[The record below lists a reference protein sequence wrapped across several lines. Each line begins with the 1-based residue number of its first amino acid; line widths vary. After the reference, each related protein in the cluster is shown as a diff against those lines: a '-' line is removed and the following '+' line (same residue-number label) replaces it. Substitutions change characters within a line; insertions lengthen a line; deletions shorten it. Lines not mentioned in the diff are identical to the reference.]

1 MTDRPDTAALAVL
14 PFPIP
19 GPQLRYLYRHY
30 SLLAAGTEA
39 EQKKLRER
47 GINARPWDPAT
58 LGTSAQRLELW
69 RWLEDVVLW
78 FNHEYA
84 WDTNQVIPGCWPEHP
99 HLVHEITCLA
109 DERYRA
115 ALAYSGAFLA
125 DWHRQAVPL
134 FLNRMREAIRG
145 HCEERHQAWP
155 ARARYARQTSQESFD
170 QRWLRANEDLV
181 ATGVLTGQP
190 WIQLDNG
197 DHLNV
202 VTGEITNAAEDEE
215 FAREGEVREW
225 AALDRVPE
233 LPEVDDHMGPR

>member
-1 MTDRPDTAALAVL
+1 MVDRYDTSALAVL

-30 SLLAAGTEA
+30 NLLAAATDA
-39 EQKKLRER
+39 EQQKLRDR

-84 WDTNQVIPGCWPEHP
+84 WDTSQVIPDCWPEHP
-99 HLVHEITCLA
+99 HLVHEIASLA

-115 ALAYSGAFLA
+115 ALAYNGGFLA
-125 DWHRQAVPL
+125 DWHRQSVPL
-134 FLNRMREAIRG
+134 FLNRMRDTIRG

-155 ARARYARQTSQESFD
+155 ARARHARHASQESFD
-170 QRWLRANEDLV
+170 QRWLRATEDFV
-181 ATGVLTGQP
+181 AVGVLTGKP
-190 WIQLDNG
+190 WIKLENG
-197 DHLNV
+197 DDLNV
-202 VTGEITNAAEDEE
+202 VTGEIKNASEEEEIAKEDQE
-215 FAREGEVREW
+215 RKR
-225 AALDRVPE
+225 AAQDQ
-233 LPEVDDHMGPR
+233 LPMGGQSEDQDDPG